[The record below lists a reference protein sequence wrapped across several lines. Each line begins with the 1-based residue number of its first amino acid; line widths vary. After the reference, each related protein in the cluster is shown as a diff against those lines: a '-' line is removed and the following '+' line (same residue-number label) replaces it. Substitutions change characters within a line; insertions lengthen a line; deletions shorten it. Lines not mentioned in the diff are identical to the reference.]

1 MFFKR
6 KKQNDKKEKV
16 IVSFTQKLG
25 MVCLRSL
32 EEYIEKNKIAKCYI
46 IIPNPPH
53 QNVIKYAQNISL
65 LEIIVSPNLKQKTEK
80 IKKLYPGST
89 IEIINLEDFGE
100 RNMMRDAI

>member
-1 MFFKR
+1 MFFK
-6 KKQNDKKEKV
+6 KKPKDEKEKV
-16 IVSFTQKLG
+16 IISFTQKLG

-32 EEYIEKNKIAKCYI
+32 EEYIEKNKIVKCYI
-46 IIPNPPH
+46 IVPRAPH
-53 QNVIKYAQNISL
+53 QNVIEYARNISL
-65 LEIIVSPNLKQKTEK
+65 LEIIVSPDFKQEIEK